1 MALAQR
7 IEALKRRHHEIDK
20 QLLAEEGRPLPDDLV
35 LHQLKCMKLNL
46 KDEMSRLQGGH
57 ERQAA

>member
-1 MALAQR
+1 MALEQR
-7 IEALKRRHHEIDK
+7 IEALMKKHHDIDA
-20 QLLAEEGRPLPDDLV
+20 QLLAEESRPLPDDLV
-35 LHQLKCMKLNL
+35 LHHLKSMKLHL